1 MGRIQI
7 VSIHDLKKFE
17 NTILLIMEPQKVKQ
31 INMKETKLNFF
42 DRLIRIIGPMLTRV
56 LSNSS

>member
-31 INMKETKLNFF
+31 INMKETKLNF
-42 DRLIRIIGPMLTRV
+42 LID
-56 LSNSS
+56 